1 MAADNRS
8 DLRLAIESV
17 LFVAHG
23 PVDIATLARVADVSE
38 DDVEEALKSIAG
50 DYRGKGLRVQRT
62 GDAAQFVSAPEAAP
76 YVESFLGIDESQTIS
91 PAALETL
98 AIIAYKQPITRSTI
112 ERIRGVNCDY
122 AVAVLKAR
130 SLITEVGRAAS
141 PGRPYLYG
149 TTFRFLEHFGLEKPE
164 DLPPLPE
171 LDRALDAAGGQDI
184 TEILPLA
191 PTGPEDEQIEATV
204 ARESE
209 DLDSQTQAALPQSE
223 VDEEPSPETGEDE
236 VVWQKEP
243 DDAVSEDE
251 DEPDY
256 EPPEEEADD
265 VPPWE

>member
-1 MAADNRS
+1 MGADTRS

-23 PVDIATLARVADVSE
+23 PVDIATLARVAEVSE
-38 DDVEEALKSIAG
+38 DDVEEALRTIAG

-76 YVESFLGIDESQTIS
+76 FVESFLGIDESQTIS

-130 SLITEVGRAAS
+130 SLITEVGRASS

-171 LDRALDAAGGQDI
+171 LDRALEATGGQDI
-184 TEILPLA
+184 VEILPL
-191 PTGPEDEQIEATV
+191 PSSGPEEEYIESPVTLEGQGERDEAQP
-204 ARESE
+204 SE
-209 DLDSQTQAALPQSE
+209 DLTPPVVAEDVAGDAEEGESPGEPLGAIDEDETGYEPS
-223 VDEEPSPETGEDE
+223 DEEPN
-236 VVWQKEP
+236 
-243 DDAVSEDE
+243 
-251 DEPDY
+251 
-256 EPPEEEADD
+256 D

>member
-1 MAADNRS
+1 MAADTRS

-23 PVDIATLARVADVSE
+23 PVDIATLARVAGVSE

-171 LDRALDAAGGQDI
+171 LDRALEAAGGQNI
-184 TEILPLA
+184 TEILPLPASGQEEDQLEA
-191 PTGPEDEQIEATV
+191 PV
-204 ARESE
+204 APESE
-209 DLDSQTQAALPQSE
+209 SLEGQTQAGLPQSE
-223 VDEEPSPETGEDE
+223 VDEEPSAEADEDG
-236 VVWQKEP
+236 VARQDEP
-243 DDAVSEDE
+243 DDVADEDE

-256 EPPEEEADD
+256 EPPEEAAED

>member
-1 MAADNRS
+1 MAADTRS

-62 GDAAQFVSAPEAAP
+62 ADAAQFVSAPEAAP

-171 LDRALDAAGGQDI
+171 LDRALDAAGGQDL
-184 TEILPLA
+184 TEILPM
-191 PTGPEDEQIEATV
+191 PSSGPEQDKIEAPVTP
-204 ARESE
+204 EGE
-209 DLDSQTQAALPQSE
+209 NLEPQPQDEPPQSE
-223 VDEEPSPETGEDE
+223 VDEEHFPEADEDE
-236 VVWQKEP
+236 VAWPEEP
-243 DDAVSEDE
+243 DEEA
-251 DEPDY
+251 EPDY

-265 VPPWE
+265 APPWE

>member
-1 MAADNRS
+1 MAADTQS

-23 PVDIATLARVADVSE
+23 PVDVATLARVAEVSE
-38 DDVEEALKSIAG
+38 ADVEEALRSMAA
-50 DYRGKGLRVQRT
+50 DYRGKGLRIQRT
-62 GDAAQFVSAPEAAP
+62 GSAAQFVSAPEAAP

-98 AIIAYKQPITRSTI
+98 AIIAYKQPIARSTI

-130 SLITEVGRAAS
+130 SLITEVGRAAT

-171 LDRALDAAGGQDI
+171 LDTALAASGADEPVEVLPLPQAEEEQPELDVDADPEEAAEEAPEPSADAAAEEEIEPPANAEVKGIALEEADES
-184 TEILPLA
+184 TE
-191 PTGPEDEQIEATV
+191 EN
-204 ARESE
+204 
-209 DLDSQTQAALPQSE
+209 E
-223 VDEEPSPETGEDE
+223 V
-236 VVWQKEP
+236 
-243 DDAVSEDE
+243 E
-251 DEPDY
+251 DEPPDD
-256 EPPEEEADD
+256 EANDN
-265 VPPWE
+265 PPWD

>member
-1 MAADNRS
+1 MAADTRS

-23 PVDIATLARVADVSE
+23 PVDIATLARVADVPE
-38 DDVEEALKSIAG
+38 ADVEDALKTIAA
-50 DYRGKGLRVQRT
+50 DYRGKGLRIQRT
-62 GDAAQFVSAPEAAP
+62 EVAAQFVSAPEAAAF
-76 YVESFLGIDESQTIS
+76 VESFLGIDESQTIS

-171 LDRALDAAGGQDI
+171 LDRALEATGGQ
-184 TEILPLA
+184 EAVEVLPL
-191 PTGPEDEQIEATV
+191 PSSPE
-204 ARESE
+204 
-209 DLDSQTQAALPQSE
+209 PQE
-223 VDEEPSPETGEDE
+223 PPQPEPSAEI
-236 VVWQKEP
+236 
-243 DDAVSEDE
+243 DE
-251 DEPDY
+251 DEPPDDQQG
-256 EPPEEEADD
+256 EEEDSLPGPDQALEESEPEPEPELPDD
-265 VPPWE
+265 DPDDAPPWE

>member
-1 MAADNRS
+1 MPADTAS

-23 PVDIATLARVADVSE
+23 PVDVATLARVADVSSAE
-38 DDVEEALKSIAG
+38 VEEALKAMAA
-50 DYRGKGLRVQRT
+50 DYKGKGLRLQRT
-62 GDAAQFVSAPEAAP
+62 GDAAQFVSAPEAAS
-76 YVESFLGIDESQTIS
+76 YVENYLGIDESQTIS

-98 AIIAYKQPITRSTI
+98 AIIAYKQPIARSTI

-171 LDRALDAAGGQDI
+171 LDKALEAAGGQDLADFVP
-184 TEILPLA
+184 LPSEL
-191 PTGPEDEQIEATV
+191 EQDEQPEEA
-204 ARESE
+204 AAE
-209 DLDSQTQAALPQSE
+209 DPDGALDAATAGDDGPAT
-223 VDEEPSPETGEDE
+223 DEEPESPLDSDDRDEEDE
-236 VVWQKEP
+236 SDDEP
-243 DDAVSEDE
+243 LDADADDA
-251 DEPDY
+251 
-256 EPPEEEADD
+256 
-265 VPPWE
+265 PPWE